1 MTDDAVGA
9 TRILDHRDRD
19 LARIS
24 TRRLEIDILSSDF
37 DIGLVEIDDRLH
49 RTNIDR
55 RNAEN
60 HFYLV
65 PRAIVIVAELLSE
78 CDGFWDG
85 LIHLPVACHH
95 VLTHIS
101 PLLQSFNTRKK
112 LALYQFHR
120 SAAARRD
127 DHVVTLAGKAFGR
140 TYSPPQRYRRRR

>member
-24 TRRLEIDILSSDF
+24 ARRLEIDILSSDF

-49 RTNIDR
+49 RTDIDR
-55 RNAEN
+55 RKAED

-65 PRAIVIVAELLSE
+65 PCAIVIVAELLSE

-101 PLLQSFNTRKK
+101 PLISELQH
-112 LALYQFHR
+112 QEE
-120 SAAARRD
+120 ARL
-127 DHVVTLAGKAFGR
+127 VPIPSK
-140 TYSPPQRYRRRR
+140 RRRLLR